1 MSKCPT
7 RQTTKEV
14 SDQTVLDNQTLQELL
29 VRNRHDTRGTGCC
42 KLEVCEVCVGFL
54 KLMIMTEH
62 IKMMQKIYLNI

>member
-29 VRNRHDTRGTGCC
+29 VRNRHDTTGTGCC
-42 KLEVCEVCVGFL
+42 KLEVCEVMCWL
-54 KLMIMTEH
+54 SKTDDNDRTHKNDAKNLS
-62 IKMMQKIYLNI
+62 